1 MNNIIKTCDSTISFE
16 KILFLLVL
24 GYRNMTFEG
33 KKKKKQNTYL
43 KKKKKIIYEKTI
55 NDYIK
60 IA

>member
-33 KKKKKQNTYL
+33 KKKKTEYL
-43 KKKKKIIYEKTI
+43 FEKKEEDNI
-55 NDYIK
+55 
-60 IA
+60 